1 MLKKIMLLTLVLVVM
16 LTTVALGGEF
26 RDVDW
31 GMKRSQVIALEDK
44 EIFMEEDGLI
54 MYDGINLFNEE
65 FILAYYF
72 VDNKLT
78 QARYLLNTI
87 DFTVSSRD
95 LYNLSFDVP
104 EMLTEK
110 YGEPV
115 DKIRFWHD
123 DYYEGSVSD
132 FKYAV
137 SIGDFEAIYEFGNE
151 DITVYYGLMSEDG
164 NVASRIEYYPQ
175 DPELIK
181 LREQGI
187 QEEKEETKNQL

>member
-137 SIGDFEAIYEFGNE
+137 SIGDF
-151 DITVYYGLMSEDG
+151 
-164 NVASRIEYYPQ
+164 
-175 DPELIK
+175 
-181 LREQGI
+181 
-187 QEEKEETKNQL
+187 